1 MSDGSVLIIG
11 SSRGI
16 GAGLVRKFLC
26 HGWIV
31 HATVRDTASPGELE
45 DIADQVTLHQLDVR
59 DVPRTSELAAQLAG
73 ADLNVI
79 IHNAGIYRGHPE
91 AELIEVNAVAPIR
104 TVQALLDAGALALG
118 GVVAL
123 MTSQLG
129 ARRGKKRT
137 SGGYSGSKARLNDA
151 FRERAES
158 WAAAGAKAV
167 VIHPGWVRT
176 AMGGDTA
183 PVSVADS
190 ATGIYDLLTD
200 LKPDQHGR
208 FWTWDGREHPW

>member
-16 GAGLVRKFLC
+16 GAGLAREFLS
-26 HGWIV
+26 HDWQV
-31 HATVRDTASPGELE
+31 HATVRDPESPGELE
-45 DIADQVTLHQLDVR
+45 NLSRVKLHQLDVR
-59 DVPRTSELAAQLAG
+59 EIPRTMELAEELSG
-73 ADLNVI
+73 VDLDVI
-79 IHNAGIYRGHPE
+79 IHNAGIYQGQTE
-91 AELIEVNAVAPIR
+91 ADLIEVNSIAPIR
-104 TVQALLDAGALALG
+104 TVEALLGANALAAG

-129 ARRGKKRT
+129 ARRGQKGTK
-137 SGGYSGSKARLNDA
+137 GGYSGSKARLNDA
-151 FRERAES
+151 FREQADS

-176 AMGGDTA
+176 DMGGDNA
-183 PVSVADS
+183 PVSVEAS
-190 ATGIYDLLTD
+190 AAGIYDLVTNLT
-200 LKPDQHGR
+200 PDQHGR

>member
-1 MSDGSVLIIG
+1 MSNASVLIIG

-16 GAGLVRKFLC
+16 GAGLVREFLSR
-26 HGWIV
+26 GWQV
-31 HATVRDTASPGELE
+31 HATVRDKDSPGDLE
-45 DIADQVTLHQLDVR
+45 DVADRVTLHQLDVR
-59 DVPRTSELAAQLAG
+59 DVSRVNELAKELAD

-91 AELIEVNAVAPIR
+91 AELIEVNSVAPIR
-104 TVQALLDAGALALG
+104 TVQALLDSGAVAAD

-129 ARRGKKRT
+129 ARRGREGT
-137 SGGYSGSKARLNDA
+137 EGGYGGSKARLNDS
-151 FRERAES
+151 FRERADS
-158 WAAAGAKAV
+158 WGSAGAKAV

-176 AMGGDTA
+176 DMGGATA
-183 PVSVADS
+183 PVSVEES
-190 ATGIYDLLTD
+190 AAGIYDLLTN
-200 LKPDQHGR
+200 LTPDQHGR